1 MKTLRDARIMSIYT
15 GLSRTVAGHL
25 IELDRDENKKRA
37 KIVVKCV
44 STRATTV
51 TDVELSAIKVGANLL
66 ASQSR
71 RFFGIGWIVE
81 DWDGSGVTL
90 TAREKAS

>member
-1 MKTLRDARIMSIYT
+1 METLRDARIMSIYT
-15 GLSRTVAGHL
+15 GLSRTVAGHM
-25 IELDRDENKKRA
+25 IELDRDENKNRA

-44 STRATTV
+44 SSRATV
-51 TDVELSAIKVGANLL
+51 TDVELSAIKVGASLL